1 MKNLRKNG
9 ENSILV
15 LAIAMLVFGPVAC
28 NHTASNNGPAV
39 DTGDAKAAAERIA
52 EADTLYDG
60 REDLSKARV
69 AVASL
74 RQARTADYG
83 NYEAAWK
90 LARAA
95 FYVAEHTDND
105 SERDDM
111 YREGIEAGKVAV
123 QLQPNKPDGH
133 FWLGANYGGSA
144 AHSTIANL
152 SSFEDIKR
160 EMDAVLKLDESYQGY
175 SAYLGLGRLYLQAP
189 KILGGDTAKAIEYL
203 EKGVK
208 LNPTNTLMRVDLAKA
223 YEAANRHAEAKKQ
236 IDIVMAATPDPK
248 YAPEHKD
255 AVTEAKKL
263 LEKIEQN
270 RGLPGFDLNLIR
282 VIGGHCFARRLISSR
297 VCLCCSSF

>member
-1 MKNLRKNG
+1 MRSPNKRRKNLVFIFG
-9 ENSILV
+9 T
-15 LAIAMLVFGPVAC
+15 IAMVLTAFGC
-28 NHTASNNGPAV
+28 SHKASDSAAKI
-39 DTGDAKAAAERIA
+39 DMGDAKAAAARIA
-52 EADTLYDG
+52 EADALYDA
-60 REDLSKARV
+60 REDLTKARV
-69 AVASL
+69 AVAAL

-105 SERDDM
+105 SEREDM
-111 YREGIEAGKVAV
+111 YREGIEAGKTAV

-152 SSFEDIKR
+152 SSFQDIKS
-160 EMDAVLKLDESYQGY
+160 EMDTVLKLDESYQGY

-189 KILGGDTAKAIEYL
+189 RILGGDTSKAIEYL

-208 LNPTNTLMRVDLAKA
+208 LNPTNTLMRFHLAQA
-223 YEAANRHAEAKKQ
+223 YEAAHRDAEAKKQ
-236 IDIVMAATPDPK
+236 LETLMAMTPDPK

-255 AVTEAKKL
+255 AVENAKKL
-263 LEKIEQN
+263 LEKIERN
-270 RGLPGFDLNLIR
+270 RR
-282 VIGGHCFARRLISSR
+282 
-297 VCLCCSSF
+297 

>member
-1 MKNLRKNG
+1 MKFSRKTR
-9 ENSILV
+9 EN
-15 LAIAMLVFGPVAC
+15 LAISVVAAVTISGLVSC
-28 NHTASNNGPAV
+28 NRGASQNASSI

-52 EADTLYDG
+52 EADALYDQ
-60 REDLSKARV
+60 REDLNKARV
-69 AVASL
+69 AVAAL

-83 NYEAAWK
+83 NYDAAWK

-144 AHSTIANL
+144 AHSTLASL
-152 SSFEDIKR
+152 SSVQDIKN
-160 EMDAVLKLDESYQGY
+160 ELETVLKLDESYQGY

-203 EKGVK
+203 QKGVK
-208 LNPTNTLMRVDLAKA
+208 LNPNNTLMRVDLAEA
-223 YEAANRHAEAKKQ
+223 YEAANRDAEAKKQ
-236 IDIVMAATPDPK
+236 IEIVLATTPDPK

-255 AVTEAKKL
+255 AVAKAKEL
-263 LEKIEQN
+263 LAKIEQN
-270 RGLPGFDLNLIR
+270 HR
-282 VIGGHCFARRLISSR
+282 
-297 VCLCCSSF
+297 